1 MAIAINRNRNVE
13 TEVTKPMD
21 WLLFAEIKADQ
32 PQRQTC
38 KVCDCSDK
46 FDFHVSD
53 DLWEKVV
60 PPRYQKSVV
69 CLDCF
74 DDLAFDKKIDYAES
88 IDVLHFAGD
97 RAVFKFRKESAQSI

>member
-1 MAIAINRNRNVE
+1 
-13 TEVTKPMD
+13 MD
-21 WLLFAEIKADQ
+21 WSMFVEEKLQ
-32 PQRQTC
+32 HRQRQTC

-53 DLWEKVV
+53 ELWERVV
-60 PPRYQKSVV
+60 PPQYQKSVV

-74 DDLAFDKKIDYAES
+74 DDLAFEKKIDYSGS

-97 RAVFKFRKESAQSI
+97 RAVFRFRKISAQSV

>member
-1 MAIAINRNRNVE
+1 ME
-13 TEVTKPMD
+13 
-21 WLLFAEIKADQ
+21 LLSLASVCLEQTPEKS
-32 PQRQTC
+32 QRQTC
-38 KVCDCSDK
+38 KICECSDK

-60 PPRYQKSVV
+60 PARYRKNVV

-74 DDLAFDKKIDYAES
+74 DDLAFHKKIDYAGS

-97 RAVFKFRKESAQSI
+97 RAVFRFRKVSAQTI

>member
-1 MAIAINRNRNVE
+1 M
-13 TEVTKPMD
+13 EVAMGG
-21 WLLFAEIKADQ
+21 LLSAEQKTDHL
-32 PQRQTC
+32 QRQTC
-38 KVCDCSDK
+38 KICECSDK

-60 PPRYQKSVV
+60 PLRYQKSVV

-74 DDLAFDKKIDYAES
+74 DDLAFDKKVDYAES

-97 RAVFKFRKESAQSI
+97 RAVFKFRKESAQSV